1 MDIIGVVS
9 LIVTVIGV
17 IVGAA
22 VAIVLYQRQEKL
34 QRELAEKQVK
44 FERELAARQEKEY
57 RKQRIREI
65 NKDLASYLTRW
76 VGDLRTAVQNA
87 DLYMINEMQ
96 ASLRQLV
103 AFEGGVT
110 YQGQLGNKLIELE
123 SFPECKEVA
132 WAVRDFENTVVGFK
146 MGAID
151 RLKHLIE
158 QYGQWRDT
166 NPDVYDW
173 QKAE

>member
-76 VGDLRTAVQNA
+76 VGELRTADQTAN
-87 DLYMINEMQ
+87 LYMKIEMQ
-96 ASLRQLV
+96 EML
-103 AFEGGVT
+103 
-110 YQGQLGNKLIELE
+110 
-123 SFPECKEVA
+123 
-132 WAVRDFENTVVGFK
+132 
-146 MGAID
+146 
-151 RLKHLIE
+151 
-158 QYGQWRDT
+158 
-166 NPDVYDW
+166 
-173 QKAE
+173 AEPVPFR